1 MRLFRLAFDMYCILS
16 VIYFLLVLIIQYIWA
31 FILLLTFKA
40 L

>member
-1 MRLFRLAFDMYCILS
+1 MILNI
-16 VIYFLLVLIIQYIWA
+16 IYVLLVLIIIYIWA

>member
-1 MRLFRLAFDMYCILS
+1 MILNI
-16 VIYFLLVLIIQYIWA
+16 IYFLLVLIIIYIWA